1 MRFHQRVVLSA
12 GLRVAVTALVA
23 VTAVFAATAV
33 TSATAAA
40 ATVTPPTAA
49 ATATK
54 PVKLLPVPKER
65 TVVTHH
71 HVVIDGRSIAYTA
84 TAGTLLLYNAKHQ
97 PTASVFYIA
106 YTRDGAHGAAN
117 RPVTFAYN
125 GGPGFASALVDIGG
139 FGPRRIVWPAPG
151 DLQAQQPPYRLVAND
166 DSILASSDLVFIDAI
181 GTGYSR
187 LAGAGTP
194 KMFYGIKGDA
204 SAFAQFIQRY
214 ITRFDRWNS
223 PKFLLGESYGT
234 TRSAVLAQDLVAK
247 GVYVNGV
254 ILCSTVLDLP
264 TINFSA
270 GNDLPYALYLP
281 SYAAVAWYHH
291 RLQPQPASLQA
302 AVSAAEQFAA
312 TDYQQALFAGS
323 ALAPAARARVAARL
337 AQLTGIPAALWL
349 RADLRMT
356 LPVFMRRLLGD
367 AGAMTGRY
375 DARYTAP
382 ELQPLL
388 PVPGHSDAGATTTAI
403 WGALAASFD
412 RYLRDDLHYTSTH
425 LYKQDS
431 GKVFKAWSWS
441 YRSPLN
447 SVGSGVG
454 NLQARDV
461 APALARAMNNDPG
474 MQLMLNNGYFDM
486 ATPFFATDYTIRHMG
501 LPAAALAG
509 RVHEFDYPVG
519 HMLYLNPQVLPV
531 LSRHIDAFIAG
542 AAPAGHG

>member
-1 MRFHQRVVLSA
+1 MRFHRFVVVSA
-12 GLRVAVTALVA
+12 CLVI
-23 VTAVFAATAV
+23 
-33 TSATAAA
+33 AAA
-40 ATVTPPTAA
+40 ASAA
-49 ATATK
+49 APAPPAAGTATAK

-65 TVVTHH
+65 AVVSHH
-71 HVVIDGRSIAYTA
+71 HVVIDGQRIAYTA

-106 YTRDGAHGAAN
+106 YARDGVHDAAA

-151 DLQAQQPPYRLVAND
+151 DSQAQQPPYRLVNND
-166 DSILASSDLVFIDAI
+166 DSILKTSDLVFIDAI

-194 KMFYGIKGDA
+194 KMFYGISGDA
-204 SAFAQFIQRY
+204 SAYAQFIQRY

-270 GNDLPYALYLP
+270 GNDLPYVLYLP

-291 RLQPQPASLQA
+291 RLQPQPANLQA
-302 AVSAAEQFAA
+302 AVSAAEQFAG
-312 TDYQQALFAGS
+312 TDYQQALFEGS
-323 ALAPAARARVAARL
+323 ALAPAQRSRIAAHLSR
-337 AQLTGIPAALWL
+337 LTGIPAALWL

-356 LPVFMRRLLGD
+356 LPVFMRRLLG
-367 AGAMTGRY
+367 ASESMTGRY

-388 PVPGHSDAGATTTAI
+388 PVPGRGDAGATTTAI

-412 RYLRDDLHYTSTH
+412 HYLRDDLHYTST
-425 LYKQDS
+425 
-431 GKVFKAWSWS
+431 
-441 YRSPLN
+441 
-447 SVGSGVG
+447 
-454 NLQARDV
+454 
-461 APALARAMNNDPG
+461 
-474 MQLMLNNGYFDM
+474 
-486 ATPFFATDYTIRHMG
+486 
-501 LPAAALAG
+501 
-509 RVHEFDYPVG
+509 
-519 HMLYLNPQVLPV
+519 
-531 LSRHIDAFIAG
+531 
-542 AAPAGHG
+542 

>member
-1 MRFHQRVVLSA
+1 
-12 GLRVAVTALVA
+12 
-23 VTAVFAATAV
+23 
-33 TSATAAA
+33 
-40 ATVTPPTAA
+40 
-49 ATATK
+49 
-54 PVKLLPVPKER
+54 
-65 TVVTHH
+65 
-71 HVVIDGRSIAYTA
+71 
-84 TAGTLLLYNAKHQ
+84 
-97 PTASVFYIA
+97 
-106 YTRDGAHGAAN
+106 
-117 RPVTFAYN
+117 
-125 GGPGFASALVDIGG
+125 
-139 FGPRRIVWPAPG
+139 
-151 DLQAQQPPYRLVAND
+151 
-166 DSILASSDLVFIDAI
+166 
-181 GTGYSR
+181 
-187 LAGAGTP
+187 
-194 KMFYGIKGDA
+194 
-204 SAFAQFIQRY
+204 
-214 ITRFDRWNS
+214 RWNS

-270 GNDLPYALYLP
+270 GNDLPYVLYLP

-291 RLQPQPASLQA
+291 RLQPQPANLQA
-302 AVSAAEQFAA
+302 AVSAAEQFAG
-312 TDYQQALFAGS
+312 TDYQQALFEGS
-323 ALAPAARARVAARL
+323 ALAPAQRSRIAAHLSR
-337 AQLTGIPAALWL
+337 LTGIPAALWL

-356 LPVFMRRLLGD
+356 LPVFMRRLLG
-367 AGAMTGRY
+367 ASESMTGRY

-388 PVPGHSDAGATTTAI
+388 PVPGRSDAGATTTAI

-412 RYLRDDLHYTSTH
+412 HYLRDDLHYTSTH

-431 GKVFKAWSWS
+431 GKVFKAWSWK

-454 NLQARDV
+454 NLQARNV

-474 MQLMLNNGYFDM
+474 MQLMLNNGYYDM

-519 HMLYLNPQVLPV
+519 HMLYLNPGVLP
-531 LSRHIDAFIAG
+531 LLARHIDAFIAG